1 MTKQTTE
8 IHIRKVQKSRTG
20 WYVNLPMK
28 LVNNTELDGS
38 EFVQFIH
45 NTEDNSINI
54 RIGKWGDLK
63 ND

>member
-8 IHIRKVQKSRTG
+8 IHIRKVQKSKTG
-20 WYVNLPMK
+20 LYINLPMK
-28 LVNNTELDGS
+28 LVNNLKLDGS

-45 NTEDNSINI
+45 NTEDNSIKL
-54 RIGKWGDLK
+54 RISNWGDLN